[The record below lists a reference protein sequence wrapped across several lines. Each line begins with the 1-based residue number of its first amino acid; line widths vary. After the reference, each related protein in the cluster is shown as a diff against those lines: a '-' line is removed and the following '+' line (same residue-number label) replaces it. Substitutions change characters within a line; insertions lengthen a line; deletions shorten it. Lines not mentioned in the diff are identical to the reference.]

1 MQSIRNN
8 DTVGIG
14 VAEARTPAPAPAQT
28 PAPQP
33 AAAPAREHVQ
43 QRHENCPREKYR
55 SRSDLEKKLESI

>member
-1 MQSIRNN
+1 MEF
-8 DTVGIG
+8 DTMDIG

-43 QRHENCPREKYR
+43 QDN
-55 SRSDLEKKLESI
+55 LI